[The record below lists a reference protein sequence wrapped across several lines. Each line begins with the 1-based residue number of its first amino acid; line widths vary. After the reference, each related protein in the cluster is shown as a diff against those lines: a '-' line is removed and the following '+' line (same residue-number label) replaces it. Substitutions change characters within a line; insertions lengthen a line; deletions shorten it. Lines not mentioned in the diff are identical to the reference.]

1 MLLLMNYKER
11 KTMDF
16 ETLKKANELNEKIV
30 KNSKILEKIDFLSDK
45 DGKRK
50 EYCQTNRSPYNN
62 LVVTDYNNGV
72 IEIPKTLVPVI
83 MHFLYEHYNGICE
96 DLKSEFEKL

>member
-1 MLLLMNYKER
+1 MN
-11 KTMDF
+11 M
-16 ETLKKANELNEKIV
+16 ETLEKANKLNHEIE

-50 EYCQTNRSPYNN
+50 EYCQLNRSAYNN
-62 LVVTDYNNGV
+62 LVVTDYNNGCV
-72 IEIPKTLVPVI
+72 EIPKTLLPVI
-83 MHFLYEHYNGICE
+83 IQLLYGHYNGICE